1 MKRIFLLNLILF
13 PVMAIMCFSNG
24 SRDLPFYKI
33 VQEMGYTD
41 VETTPYETEY
51 VSIPKDFGKV
61 YLKYNEMLKKSGYD
75 LSAYKGKRCVRY
87 TYLIPSVNA
96 RANILVY
103 NGKIIGGDICGI
115 TIDSIMIPIKRCDYE
130 T

>member
-1 MKRIFLLNLILF
+1 MKRILLLNLIIF
-13 PVMAIMCFSNG
+13 PVMAIMCLSNE
-24 SRDLPFYKI
+24 SCSLPFYK
-33 VQEMGYTD
+33 VVREMGYND
-41 VETTPYETEY
+41 VETTPYETQY
-51 VSIPKDFGKV
+51 VSIPDNFGKV
-61 YLKYNEMLKKSGYD
+61 YLKYNEMLRKSGYD
-75 LSAYKGKRCVRY
+75 LTPYKGKRCVRY

-96 RANILVY
+96 RANILVF